1 MRPSRP
7 QLVIFGIALLGL
19 SLQRLVPPFL
29 FEHVQDVTYYFLF
42 NSGVELLVF
51 GLAVGYAYGLGRTG
65 RAGTPITV
73 ARQYLVAGVAAVG
86 CIWAVL
92 FFWSNAPTF
101 DRPVQTLAM
110 LLSTIVGFVLPFLF
124 AGLAGVPLGA
134 MYGREDDDKRDSEDD
149 DEHDSERDDEHD
161 SEGQDEADADADFG
175 GQTRPRPG
183 TTRSSTPSDPT
194 ADRRREP

>member
-19 SLQRLVPPFL
+19 SLQRLVSAPL
-29 FEHVQDVTYYFLF
+29 FAHVQDVTYYFLF
-42 NSGVELLVF
+42 NIGVELLLF
-51 GLAVGYAYGLGRTG
+51 GLAVGYAYRLGRTG
-65 RAGTPITV
+65 RAGTPITI
-73 ARQYLVAGVAAVG
+73 ARQYLVGGTAAVG

-110 LLSTIVGFVLPFLF
+110 LLNTSVRFLIPFLF

-134 MYGREDDDKRDSEDD
+134 MYGREDD
-149 DEHDSERDDEHD
+149 EHDSERDDEHD
-161 SEGQDEADADADFG
+161 SDGQDETDADADFG

-194 ADRRREP
+194 ADRRRES